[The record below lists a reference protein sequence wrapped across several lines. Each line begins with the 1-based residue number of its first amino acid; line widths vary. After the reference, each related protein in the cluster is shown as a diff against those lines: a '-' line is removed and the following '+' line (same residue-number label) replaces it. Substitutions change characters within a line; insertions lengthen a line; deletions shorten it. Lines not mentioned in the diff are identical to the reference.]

1 MPYNLRMDFP
11 TDRHIGDILK
21 ERNIVLKGADAA
33 THEGYTQVPNF
44 LLKLKPLSSGD
55 KMTFAML
62 LAYAWQND
70 FCFPGQAKLAED
82 MGLNERTVRRH
93 IQALEDG
100 GLLVIQQRG
109 QGKTNI
115 YELNL
120 VVTKG
125 KVRKVRPIQTGQ
137 KRPV

>member
-1 MPYNLRMDFP
+1 MELS

-21 ERNIVLKGADAA
+21 ERNMVLKEADAA
-33 THEGYTQVPNF
+33 TREGYTQVPNF
-44 LLKLKPLSSGD
+44 LLKLKTLSSGD

-93 IQALEDG
+93 IQALEDA

-109 QGKTNI
+109 QGRTNI

>member
-1 MPYNLRMDFP
+1 MDFS

-33 THEGYTQVPNF
+33 TREGYTQVPNF
-44 LLKLKPLSSGD
+44 LLKMRALSSGD

-93 IQALEDG
+93 IQALEDA

-109 QGKTNI
+109 QGRTNI